1 MKKYNIHIKIL
12 AACGML
18 LLTAAC
24 SKEEAAA
31 PKDGNRIVQV
41 LADNFNLTMMNTV
54 VSRSNLRTD
63 LNTPGPF
70 TLFAPS
76 DEAFVKSGYIN
87 VVAVLGASS
96 GLITSLGAYHTV
108 EGTYDL
114 NKLPF
119 LFNQEITSRGGK
131 LFVTR
136 WVKGQDTILTING
149 SRLLS
154 SSITASNGRV
164 QVIDRML
171 QPYLHENIGDAIAAE
186 TALTLFW
193 QAVQRA
199 GMTDQLKGKGPFT
212 IYAPNNDAMI
222 ASGYA
227 TLEAINAAPVAAITA
242 LVKYHVV
249 ADRRFVNDYI
259 LTTATGK
266 TTTTQGMSDHNS
278 ITVSLTPNP
287 QQPGAFTGITL
298 RGIGNT
304 TDVKLV
310 KQDIISGNGVLH
322 ITDQVLRITQ

>member
-1 MKKYNIHIKIL
+1 MRQLKINIKIL
-12 AACGML
+12 L
-18 LLTAAC
+18 LLAVAGC
-24 SKEEAAA
+24 SKDEASQ

-63 LNTPGPF
+63 LNGPGPF
-70 TLFAPS
+70 TFFAPS
-76 DEAFVKSGYIN
+76 DEAFVKSGYPN
-87 VVAVLGASS
+87 VVAVLSASS
-96 GLITSLGAYHTV
+96 KLIASLGAYHTV

-136 WVKGQDTILTING
+136 WVKGQDTVLTING

-154 SSITASNGRV
+154 ASIPASNGRV

-186 TALTLFW
+186 TQLTLFW
-193 QAVQRA
+193 QAIQRA
-199 GMTDQLKGKGPFT
+199 GMTEQLKGKGPFT
-212 IYAPNNDAMI
+212 IYAPDNDAMK
-222 ASGYA
+222 AYGYA
-227 TLEAINAAPVAAITA
+227 TLEAINAAPAEAISA
-242 LVKYHVV
+242 MVKYHLV

-259 LTTATGK
+259 LSTAIGK
-266 TTTTQGMSDHNS
+266 NTTTQGMSDNNS
-278 ITVSLTPNP
+278 ITVYLTPHP
-287 QQPGAFTGITL
+287 QQPGAFAGITL
-298 RGIGNT
+298 KGIGNT
-304 TDVKLV
+304 TEAKLV
-310 KQDIISGNGVLH
+310 KQDINTGNGVLH